1 MPRIPSRGDLY
12 QIDLEPTKGK
22 EQRGR
27 RPVYVLSPAE
37 FNRRGLIIVLP
48 ISQGQTLAR
57 STGFAATLMGA
68 GLQTAGVVICDQP
81 RTVDFTVRQARFV
94 ESSPDFVTQDVSDRI
109 ALLVT

>member
-1 MPRIPSRGDLY
+1 MPRNPARGDIY

-37 FNRRGLIIVLP
+37 FNRRGLVIVLP

-57 STGFAATLMGA
+57 STGFAATLA
-68 GLQTAGVVICDQP
+68 VTGLQTLGVVICDQP
-81 RTVDFTVRQARFV
+81 RTVDFTVQQARFV
-94 ESSPDFVTQDVSDRI
+94 ETAPEFVTEDVLDRI